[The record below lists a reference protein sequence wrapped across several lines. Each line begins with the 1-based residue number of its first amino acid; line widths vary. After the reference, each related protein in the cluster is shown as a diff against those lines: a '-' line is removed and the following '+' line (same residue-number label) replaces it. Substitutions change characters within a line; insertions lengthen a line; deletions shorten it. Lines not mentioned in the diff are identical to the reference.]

1 MFLIIKKPKFK
12 FSLSSH
18 PLLQSLHFSPFSPPL
33 FYCLLMGNSSPSRS
47 TPPNTSSPQFSE
59 EYSFSA
65 PSSSSSSTSHLHI
78 ITKSTCFSS
87 LNHGEI
93 DEIIKT
99 NKLSTENRK
108 STLLKNFSLSN
119 LNFFKTHQKNS
130 PAPSQ
135 PRKSTFEIRKNF
147 KNNNF
152 VDKTE
157 ILRSIVT
164 NFKSENNSNNKNAFS
179 KRVSYA
185 DEILSCKSGR
195 KIFFRNMDD
204 NQLKSQ
210 NFTKSPQKNEADLK
224 NPFEE
229 IRMEEGANNRQS
241 IFKDDM
247 AIVVGGGM
255 LPEETNPPSHYY
267 EEVHENSEKKL
278 FEKEEKQKLTEKNR
292 EISRYTNEEEKYIR
306 ITENLINKIVEANTL
321 SLEGFEKIYEDFEN
335 DYRLQ
340 IFMKTYV
347 SLEKLRINIFRTQ
360 FTVPCEPKFFL
371 DFMNNIPEQSKIDK
385 QMDQFYCIKEI
396 RSDLWLIYLSYKK
409 LLISSP
415 RELIYL
421 KRMHNVD
428 EDKNIWCD
436 MSQSI
441 EYEKMPVKKEKV
453 RAEIILSG
461 HYVQPDEFNRNKSIV
476 RLYSEVDFKTN
487 VPVFMAKSFSVNEMK
502 KYTGECV
509 RRIKEMKGL

>member
-1 MFLIIKKPKFK
+1 MIKKKKKFLN
-12 FSLSSH
+12 FLLLSFFF
-18 PLLQSLHFSPFSPPL
+18 QFL
-33 FYCLLMGNSSPSRS
+33 FLFFLKAFAIMGNSSPSRS
-47 TPPNTSSPQFSE
+47 VTAKPSSPQFSE

-65 PSSSSSSTSHLHI
+65 PSSSTSSHLHI

-99 NKLSTENRK
+99 SKLSMENSKK
-108 STLLKNFSLSN
+108 SLFNKFSLNN
-119 LNFFKTHQKNS
+119 LNFFKTPQKNS
-130 PAPSQ
+130 PSSQ
-135 PRKSTFEIRKNF
+135 TRKSTFEIRKNL

-152 VDKTE
+152 VDKKE

-164 NFKSENNSNNKNAFS
+164 NFKSETNSNNKNMFS

-185 DEILSCKSGR
+185 DEILSCKSGK
-195 KIFFRNMDD
+195 KIFFRHIDD
-204 NQLKSQ
+204 NHLKNQS
-210 NFTKSPQKNEADLK
+210 FTKIPQKNESDLK
-224 NPFEE
+224 NPFED
-229 IRMEEGANNRQS
+229 IRMEEEANNRQS
-241 IFKDDM
+241 TFKDDM
-247 AIVVGGGM
+247 AIVETGGI
-255 LPEETNPPSHYY
+255 LPEEKNSPSHYY
-267 EEVHENSEKKL
+267 EEVHEKSEKKL
-278 FEKEEKQKLTEKNR
+278 KQFEKEDNHNYLEEKNGQASHLNY
-292 EISRYTNEEEKYIR
+292 EKEKYIK
-306 ITENLINKIVEANTL
+306 ITENLINKIVEANTTN
-321 SLEGFEKIYEDFEN
+321 LEGFEKIYEDFEN

-347 SLEKLRINIFRTQ
+347 SPDKHRINIFRTQ

-385 QMDQFYCIKEI
+385 QMDQFYCIEEI
-396 RSDLWLIYLSYKK
+396 SMNLWLIYLSYKK

-421 KRMHNVD
+421 KRMQNVD

-436 MSQSI
+436 VSQSI
-441 EYEKMPVKKEKV
+441 EYKKIPVRKEKI

-461 HYVQPDEFNRNKSIV
+461 HYVQPDEWNLKNSIV

-509 RRIKEMKGL
+509 RRIKEMRGL